1 VRRAWRG
8 VIALAAVAALA
19 AAGVRG
25 AALPRFGKGEA
36 AIPSYEVRRV
46 PFVRRVT
53 ADGNLRAVKSDPVA
67 APLLEE
73 GGFKLAWMV
82 PDGSVVKKGDVV
94 VRFDP
99 TELEKKLKDG
109 QSDRAAADAKIEKER
124 TETGALLR
132 DRDRTV
138 TLSEAE
144 LEKTRK
150 FQSKDTLIFSRN
162 QIIES
167 QVDEQLS
174 TDRKSHAERAQ
185 TIESTLSRSKLD
197 LLGLEQRKADIA
209 IGRANKGLA
218 GMEVTAV
225 HDGIIVFEADGAGNL
240 PKVGDTVWSGQRLA
254 SLPLLD
260 EMEVEAFV
268 LEADAGG
275 LAPGQPATV
284 VLEADPNVVY
294 AGTIKAVD
302 NLAKPRIRDVPI
314 NYFSVTIS
322 LEHTDT
328 VRMKPGQ
335 RVSVTLMLDRQDA
348 LAVPRQAVF
357 EKEGRK
363 VVFRQTGLAL
373 PIAKFEEVPVTLGAS
388 SPGLVVVES
397 GLEDGDRIALRDPA
411 RPVESASGEG
421 SGAKVAP

>member
-1 VRRAWRG
+1 LKKTWFA
-8 VIALAAVAALA
+8 IAAVGGLVAI
-19 AAGVRG
+19 G
-25 AALPRFGKGEA
+25 ATRASLLRRFAPRQQV
-36 AIPSYEVRRV
+36 ISTYEVHRV

-67 APLLEE
+67 APLLDE
-73 GGFKLAWMV
+73 GGFKLAWMI
-82 PDGSVVKKGDVV
+82 PDGSVVKKGDVL

-109 QSDRAAADAKIEKER
+109 ESDRAAAEAKIEKER

-144 LEKTRK
+144 LEKSRK

-185 TIESTLSRSKLD
+185 GIEGSLSKSKID
-197 LLGLEQRKADIA
+197 LLALEQRKADIA
-209 IGRANKGLA
+209 IARANKGLS
-218 GMEVTAV
+218 GMEVTAS
-225 HDGIIVFEADGAGNL
+225 HDGIIVFETDWAGNL

-284 VLEADPNVVY
+284 VLEADPGTTY
-294 AGTIKAVD
+294 KGTIKAVD
-302 NLAKPRIRDVPI
+302 SLAKPRIRDVPI

-322 LEHTDT
+322 LERTDPT
-328 VRMKPGQ
+328 RMKPGQ
-335 RVSVTLMLDRQDA
+335 RASVTLMLDRQDA
-348 LAVPRQAVF
+348 LVVPRQAVF
-357 EKEGRK
+357 EKDGRK
-363 VVFRQTGLAL
+363 LVYLGRN
-373 PIAKFEEVPVTLGAS
+373 FEETPVTLGAS
-388 SPGLVVVES
+388 SPGLVVVET
-397 GLEDGDRIALRDPA
+397 GLHDGDQIALRDPT
-411 RPVESASGEG
+411 RPAEPASTDGP
-421 SGAKVAP
+421 GAKGSP